1 MNEWLNVSK
10 NVATIS
16 PCPALN
22 IFRVYA
28 TIPHIYKYIRKQRYS
43 GNYPEIQ
50 NWNFCEKSEKGLITA
65 WDFSQKFTKKIHTV
79 KFCVVIKTYFYC
91 STTIQHHLLLKFFSC
106 SKYLSLTSVANLTA
120 VTEQILQS
128 SFLFKFLFCLSRIMR
143 YNWVFYAFI
152 CFVLKNKL
160 LNTVIFLL
168 LCCWCIIGRG
178 CVSVYLWKEAP
189 EPMFS
194 D

>member
-1 MNEWLNVSK
+1 MFQNNLNIHILSTIYSVNDWLNVSK

-79 KFCVVIKTYFYC
+79 KFCVVI
-91 STTIQHHLLLKFFSC
+91 L
-106 SKYLSLTSVANLTA
+106 NL
-120 VTEQILQS
+120 
-128 SFLFKFLFCLSRIMR
+128 
-143 YNWVFYAFI
+143 
-152 CFVLKNKL
+152 
-160 LNTVIFLL
+160 FLL
-168 LCCWCIIGRG
+168 LDYYSTSSIAEVFLLQQIFIINIRRKLNSSYRTDTSIFIFIQIFILF
-178 CVSVYLWKEAP
+178 VSHNEIQLGFLCFHLFCFKE
-189 EPMFS
+189 
-194 D
+194 